1 MRQKL
6 ITLCPNS
13 FELAQK
19 KGNFSEWVRSKLL
32 EEGGVEEKPIET
44 YLMKCPMGHQLVK
57 NNKHA
62 PLCPQCHFR
71 MTWVPSVQLTL
82 GGLHDDL

>member
-19 KGNFSEWVRSKLL
+19 KDNFSEWVRSKLL
-32 EEGGVEEKPIET
+32 EEANIDVKPAKT
-44 YLMKCPMGHQLVK
+44 YLMKCRLGHQLVK
-57 NNKHA
+57 DNKHP
-62 PLCPQCHFR
+62 PLCPQCATR
-71 MTWVPSVQLTL
+71 MVYVPSVQLTL
-82 GGLHDDL
+82 GGLHDEF

>member
-1 MRQKL
+1 M
-6 ITLCPNS
+6 ITLCLNS
-13 FELAQK
+13 YEIAQK
-19 KGNFSEWVRSKLL
+19 MDNFSSWVRDKLL
-32 EEGGVEEKPIET
+32 EEEKIEVKPKET

-71 MTWVPSVQLTL
+71 MTYVPSVQLKL
-82 GGLHDDL
+82 VE

>member
-19 KGNFSEWVRSKLL
+19 KSNFSEWVRSKLL
-32 EEGGVEEKPIET
+32 EEGNIEVKPKET
-44 YLMKCPMGHQLVK
+44 YLHKCPLGCQKVTDYPRS
-57 NNKHA
+57 
-62 PLCPQCHFR
+62 PLCPQHQAR
-71 MTWVPSVQLTL
+71 MKLVPSVQLTL
-82 GGLHDDL
+82 EDSQ

>member
-19 KGNFSEWVRSKLL
+19 KENFSQWVRNQLLL
-32 EEGGVEEKPIET
+32 EKPNAEGSNCMFK
-44 YLMKCPMGHQLVK
+44 YKCP
-57 NNKHA
+57 
-62 PLCPQCHFR
+62 LCKSYTYDALRRPRKCVSCDYSMKFEGQ
-71 MTWVPSVQLTL
+71 VVE
-82 GGLHDDL
+82 